1 MPQDQAISYKAPV
14 RSLCCASRVK
24 QYPFLRDIG
33 ITKLLATL
41 LEVNGLNR
49 ALHKPSLFRNT
60 GLDDPATI
68 PVILCSGDDLN

>member
-1 MPQDQAISYKAPV
+1 MPQDQAISYKAPM
-14 RSLCCASRVK
+14 RSLCSASRIK
-24 QYPFLRDIG
+24 QDPFLRGIG

-41 LEVNGLNR
+41 LEVDGFNR

-60 GLDDPATI
+60 GLDDPAAI